1 MNHASHLR
9 SSFTHIHTKNHPFCV
24 YEQNC
29 WESKTCDSLGV
40 KPAEPDPNQIIQVD
54 STDYL
59 LGGSLVMKNG
69 KVDKYLFEGGYCQAS
84 SLGSSTVTR
93 GQSPC
98 ALKER

>member
-40 KPAEPDPNQIIQVD
+40 KPAEPDPNQILQVD

-59 LGGSLVMKNG
+59 LGGSLVIKNG
-69 KVDKYLFEGGYCQAS
+69 SGGVRIWENFKCEKGARFEI
-84 SLGSSTVTR
+84 
-93 GQSPC
+93 
-98 ALKER
+98 K